1 MEPITNREVAH
12 IFATVAD
19 MLEIKGENFHRVLAY
34 RRAAETVS
42 SLPRDLHA
50 IYQEDSLTDLP
61 NIGETLAAKIE
72 ELLTTGELE
81 FFNRLAADI
90 PPGLVAML
98 QVPGLGPKRVQ
109 QFWQEL
115 DITSVEGLR
124 EAAETGKLRT
134 LSGMGEKSEQ
144 RILEGIEAL
153 ERRTDRTRIGQAY
166 PLAHGLLDRLLR
178 LSGAQKGAVAGSL
191 RRWKETI
198 GDLDLLIASDTP
210 EPIMDAFA
218 ALPEVARVVGKGPT
232 KTSVELH
239 AGHQVDLR
247 VLPPERYG
255 TLLVYFTGSKDHNVR
270 LREMALKRGLSL
282 NEHAFTPVEGDGAPI
297 LCATEEEVYEV
308 LGMPWITPELR
319 EDRGEIEAALAGTL
333 PELVTLEDI
342 RGDLQSHTTWSDG
355 KKTVLQMAEAAAARG
370 YEYLL
375 ITDHSHSLGVV
386 QGVAPADIPGQ
397 RAEID
402 AANEALGGT
411 FRVLHGVEVEIRA
424 DGTLDYDDETLA
436 GFDMVVASLHS
447 GLRQPREQVTER
459 LLNAIRNPYVDII
472 GHPRGRLIPRR
483 EPADLDMDAVFEA
496 AAEHD
501 VALEINAN
509 PHRLDLD
516 DAHARRAVEMGIKL
530 TISTDAHRP
539 AEFDN
544 MVYGVHTARRGWVGP
559 RSVVNAWPLEEALAW
574 VKARRP

>member
-1 MEPITNREVAH
+1 MEPIANREVAH

-19 MLEIKGENFHRVLAY
+19 LLEIKGENFHRVLAY
-34 RRAAETVS
+34 RRAAETIS
-42 SLPRDLHA
+42 NLPRDLHA
-50 IYQEDSLTDLP
+50 IHQEDALTDLP
-61 NIGETLAAKIE
+61 NIGATLAEKIE

-81 FFNRLAADI
+81 FYNRLASEI
-90 PPGLVAML
+90 PPGLVQML
-98 QVPGLGPKRVQ
+98 EVPGLGPKRVK

-115 DITSVEGLR
+115 DITSIEALK
-124 EAAETGKLRT
+124 EAAEAGQLQT
-134 LSGMGEKSEQ
+134 LSGMGKKSEQ

-153 ERRTDRTRIGQAY
+153 ERRTDRTRIGEAY
-166 PLAHGLLDRLLR
+166 PLAHGLLDRLLEVE
-178 LSGAQKGAVAGSL
+178 GAQKGAVAGSL

-218 ALPEVARVVGKGPT
+218 TLPEVARVVGKGPT
-232 KTSVELH
+232 KTTVELH
-239 AGHQVDLR
+239 NGHQVDLR

-255 TLLVYFTGSKDHNVR
+255 TLLVYFTGSKEHNVR
-270 LREMALKRGLSL
+270 LRELALKQGLSL
-282 NEHAFTPVEGDGAPI
+282 NEHAFTPVEGDGEPI
-297 LCATEEEVYEV
+297 LCATEEEVYDV

-333 PELVTLEDI
+333 PELITLDDI
-342 RGDLQSHTTWSDG
+342 RGDMQSHTTWSDG
-355 KKTVLQMAEAAAARG
+355 KKTVLQMAKAAAKRG
-370 YEYLL
+370 LDYLL

-386 QGVAPADIPGQ
+386 QGVSPDEIAAQ
-397 RAEID
+397 KAEID
-402 AANEALGGT
+402 AANEALGGS

-436 GFDMVVASLHS
+436 GFDLVVASLHT

-459 LLNAIRNPYVDII
+459 LLNAIRNPHVDII

-496 AAEHD
+496 AAAHD

-516 DAHARRAVEMGIKL
+516 DAHARRAVELGIKL

-539 AEFDN
+539 NEFDL
-544 MVYGVHTARRGWVGP
+544 MVYGVHIARRAWVGP
-559 RSVVNAWPLEEALAW
+559 ASVVNAWPLDRVLAW
-574 VKARRP
+574 VKARST